1 VTKRAFSGETYVDIE
16 IKTLGVSMK
25 RVVEVLY
32 DYTPPWPHYDRR
44 LKKEVIARTGLDLR
58 LAVLAKRMGRKNL
71 DALADDSL
79 VWISIDGLM
88 EYGLFRP
95 RVYDRLV
102 KHIDRAARAT
112 DRIERRQ
119 ACHVLPPDDAI

>member
-1 VTKRAFSGETYVDIE
+1 MTKRAFIGECYVDIE
-16 IKTLGVSMK
+16 IKVLGVTMK

-32 DYTPPWPHYDRR
+32 DYTPPWPYYNPR
-44 LKKEVIARTGLDLR
+44 LKDETIRPAALDVR
-58 LAVLAKRMGRKNL
+58 LAVLAKRMGRKDL

-95 RVYDRLV
+95 DVYDRLL
-102 KHIDRAARAT
+102 KHVDAIAQAKDR
-112 DRIERRQ
+112 DQRRQ
-119 ACHVLPPDDAI
+119 AGHALPPDDII

>member
-1 VTKRAFSGETYVDIE
+1 VTKRAFIGECYVDIE
-16 IKTLGVSMK
+16 IKILGVTMK

-32 DYTPPWPHYDRR
+32 DYTPPWPYYDGR

-58 LAVLAKRMGRKNL
+58 LSILAKRLGRKNL

-95 RVYDRLV
+95 DVYDRLL
-102 KHIDRAARAT
+102 KHVDGITQAKDR
-112 DRIERRQ
+112 DQRQ
-119 ACHVLPPDDAI
+119 QAGHALPPDDVI